1 MDKYKKMMYN
11 IKVYDKFKNGGYS
24 KMNNLKKIAAAA
36 VSIALASTM
45 VGCTPTIGGGTSTA
59 MSIAGY
65 DVPAGL
71 FIYYSMQGYNDAAQ
85 ILSEQNGTEPE
96 VKDVKNATID
106 SVDTTD
112 WIQNKAADYCV
123 DFITV
128 IKEFDSIGGELSQE
142 DIESAESMAA
152 YRFAQ
157 DSRYDKNGISLETF
171 ESMAEMS
178 YKEQAI
184 FKYYYGFDGTEGC
197 TEEELKDYFDDNFAR
212 VKYVS
217 ISLKDS
223 EGNELGEDEQRKL
236 RSMAE
241 SYAKQV
247 NKKSG
252 ELNRMHE
259 LDAVK
264 DDYDEYLAK
273 QTTTAE
279 GETTTTTT
287 TTTTTAAVTEVG
299 ETTTTTTTDPYA
311 NERLIQKVTTTTAEE
326 NSTDNDSTTETAE
339 ETDYDKNSRL
349 FSEFV
354 FNELEMGKAEVY
366 DYSDDTIYIVLRADL
381 RERMTEDDY
390 WSENYQ
396 DSLLEMRYYD
406 TFIEMLDEKSEQLSV
421 EKNNKAFRRYEP
433 FKLTLEN
440 E

>member
-1 MDKYKKMMYN
+1 MKKFN
-11 IKVYDKFKNGGYS
+11 
-24 KMNNLKKIAAAA
+24 KISAAA
-36 VSIALASTM
+36 VSIALAVTM
-45 VGCTPTIGGGTSTA
+45 TGCTPTIGGGTSTA
-59 MSIAGY
+59 MSVDGY

-71 FIYYSMQGYNDAAQ
+71 FIYYTMQGYSEAVNLLQ
-85 ILSEQNGTEPE
+85 EQNGTEPKL
-96 VKDVKNATID
+96 KDVKNATIN
-106 SVDTTD
+106 SVDSTD
-112 WIQNKAADYCV
+112 WIQNKATDYCV
-123 DFITV
+123 DFITI
-128 IKEFDSIGGELSQE
+128 IKEFDTIGGELSQE

-178 YKEQAI
+178 YKEQAV
-184 FKYYYGFDGTEGC
+184 FKHYYGYDGTEGC
-197 TEEELKDYFDDNFAR
+197 TEEELKDYFDENFAR

-217 ISLKDS
+217 ISLVDD
-223 EGNELGEDEQRKL
+223 EGEALGEDEQREL
-236 RSMAE
+236 RKMAE
-241 SYAKQV
+241 KYAQQV

-252 ELNRMHE
+252 DLNRMHE

-264 DDYDEYLAK
+264 EDYDEYLAQ

-279 GETTTTTT
+279 GETTVTTTT
-287 TTTTTAAVTEVG
+287 TTTTTAEN
-299 ETTTTTTTDPYA
+299 ETTTTANPYE
-311 NERLIQKVTTTTAEE
+311 NERLLQKVTTTSA
-326 NSTDNDSTTETAE
+326 DNAADTDSTTEPVE
-339 ETDYDKNSRL
+339 ETDSEKDSRL

-366 DYSDDTIYIVLRADL
+366 DYNDDTIYIVLRADL

-406 TFIEMLDEKSEQLSV
+406 TFVDMLDAKSEQLSV
-421 EKNNKAFRRYEP
+421 EKNSKSFRRYEP
-433 FKLTLEN
+433 FDLVLED